1 MSGEA
6 KRTRDRVIFGSG
18 GKPVVQPVNA
28 MKCNTPLERL
38 GIGQFREFV
47 LAAPSPLPF
56 QQSLTL
62 NHHLDSLMGIILMGP
77 VDLIGDLCRRGVLI
91 KGRGPGVMCLIF
103 PWNWAS

>member
-1 MSGEA
+1 
-6 KRTRDRVIFGSG
+6 
-18 GKPVVQPVNA
+18 
-28 MKCNTPLERL
+28 MKWNTPLKPL

-62 NHHLDSLMGIILMGP
+62 NYDLDRLMEIIRMGP
-77 VDLIGDLCRRGVLI
+77 VDLIGDLCRCGVLI
-91 KGRGPGVMCLIF
+91 KGRGTGVMCLIF